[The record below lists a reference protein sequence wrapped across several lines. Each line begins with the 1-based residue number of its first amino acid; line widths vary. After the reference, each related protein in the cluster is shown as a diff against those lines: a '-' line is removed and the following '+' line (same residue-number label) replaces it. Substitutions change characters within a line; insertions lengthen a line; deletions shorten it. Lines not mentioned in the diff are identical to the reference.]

1 MSSAKEVAMRIPRI
15 SSFGIE
21 RFCSEMGETLAFE
34 QRRRDCTPVAVGV
47 VTYAFAPMPT
57 MLASEKMARFESSVN
72 LTCRGKDTCAKRG
85 RSLSQSFVFLMNSGP
100 IICR

>member
-1 MSSAKEVAMRIPRI
+1 
-15 SSFGIE
+15 
-21 RFCSEMGETLAFE
+21 MGETLAFE

-72 LTCRGKDTCAKRG
+72 LACRGKADHTDGQVVGGWLGTNGRRREG
-85 RSLSQSFVFLMNSGP
+85 RSGL
-100 IICR
+100 CR